1 MNSILSKALVFT
13 AGAAIGSVVTW
24 VLVKNKY
31 EKRATEEID
40 EIRNFYFN
48 SKKEEKIEETE
59 TEEENE
65 EEDETEY
72 IEGFEKPQ
80 LFESRYF
87 YERKE
92 DDEMVAPYVISPDEF
107 DEVGYKTESLYLYND
122 GILAY
127 VLNNEIVDDIEA
139 LVGEDSLNHFGEY
152 EEDSVFVRNENLRT
166 DFEILR
172 ADENYPEG

>member
-1 MNSILSKALVFT
+1 MNNLLSKAIVFT

-24 VLVKNKY
+24 ILVKDKY
-31 EKRATEEID
+31 EKRATAEID
-40 EIRNFYFN
+40 EIREFYFG
-48 SKKEEKIEETE
+48 KKEEEKTEKESEDDSEDDEED
-59 TEEENE
+59 TEEHK
-65 EEDETEY
+65 
-72 IEGFEKPQ
+72 FEKPV

-92 DDEMVAPYVISPDEF
+92 GDEMVEPYVISPDEF

-122 GILAY
+122 GMLAY
-127 VLNNEIVDDIEA
+127 VLSGEIVEDIDA

-172 ADENYPEG
+172 ADENYPED

>member
-1 MNSILSKALVFT
+1 MNSILSKALIFT

-24 VLVKNKY
+24 VLVKDKY
-31 EKRATEEID
+31 EKRAAEEIN
-40 EIRNFYFN
+40 EIRKFYF
-48 SKKEEKIEETE
+48 SKKEEENITETE
-59 TEEENE
+59 TEEDD
-65 EEDETEY
+65 EEDDSEI
-72 IEGFEKPQ
+72 IEGFEQPT

-92 DDEMVAPYVISPDEF
+92 GDEMVEPYVISPDEF

-122 GILAY
+122 GVLAY
-127 VLNNEIVDDIEA
+127 VLSGEIVEDIDA

-172 ADENYPEG
+172 ADENYPGD